1 MSKYVQKS
9 DLENKELE
17 KLPIRRGC
25 YTHLCACIG
34 TCINIVGYVD
44 REEYETLIKNFK
56 SLPSTKMEIFKRL
69 EINY

>member
-1 MSKYVQKS
+1 MSKYIQKS

-25 YTHLCACIG
+25 YIHLCACIG

-44 REEYETLIKNFK
+44 REEYETFIKNFK
-56 SLPSTKMEIFKRL
+56 SFEDFLNEKCEEK
-69 EINY
+69 